1 MGMLFGILIIILVIA
16 FIFIKSFCEDKSFI
30 EIMLISIETTLM
42 AIICLLLR
50 DDSNSNLNF
59 LLGLTG
65 VGLFIIAI
73 LVSMYG
79 AKKNGDF
86 KKLKDKICI
95 KI

>member
-50 DDSNSNLNF
+50 DDFNNNFNF
-59 LLGLTG
+59 LLGLIG

-86 KKLKDKICI
+86 KKLKDKIFI

>member
-50 DDSNSNLNF
+50 DDSNSNFNF
-59 LLGLTG
+59 LLSLTG

-73 LVSMYG
+73 LVNIYG

-86 KKLKDKICI
+86 KKLRDKIFI